1 MSRDTKNR
9 FNDKNPFDV
18 LRAED
23 FGGDLF
29 EFYEPLEMLIKTVS
43 GVDIT
48 GSRPVFLI
56 GGRGTGKTMVL
67 KYLSLEMQLKSFIH
81 NNFEER
87 REANDLSRIEFEEFL
102 NGKNFVGIYLRFK
115 SIDYDKIKDELDF
128 LFLPYFSIKVAEQIF
143 NFLKIFRNSNI
154 ISNKIEQ
161 EIVEYFIKQIKTPE
175 FSIIK
180 DFNSTINL
188 IKEEIIPHFESIF
201 NLVSYCSVKEINKT
215 ITIPNI
221 IDKNLIFGLS
231 DLLFSKIDY
240 LRNKHLFILLDELEF
255 LNDYQK
261 RRIGALIK
269 NSDET
274 SVVFKI
280 STRYLPEV
288 LPIGDSDEVLEEIH
302 DFRKIIIPDA
312 FNAVHSGKKSIY
324 TAVIKNI
331 LNKRLAYSI
340 FFKELGIKSIDEL
353 FPNFN
358 AVEEAISIIKIGNEY
373 RKKHW
378 DKFKSELKKTKT
390 SEELNEVIKN
400 LEYFENP
407 LIEKL
412 NMLLYYRGYDTEEI
426 NRMFKQYLKGEN
438 EKYKTLY
445 NKNFLNLLFQLC
457 SDYGVRKKYA
467 GINIFIFLSSG
478 IIRNTIELCSES
490 LNIAYFFDYQPSKN
504 NPIDIKYHNMGARHQ
519 ALLQYDNMA
528 RISENLG
535 LRVKNFITQI
545 GTIFRRLHLNKY
557 LIEPEPTHFETTYL
571 NITGEAK
578 KVFDAALN
586 HSYLQRKPTMAP
598 KGFSDIKKDDFLINR
613 ILAPYFEISYHLRGR
628 TFIKASHIQELINGD
643 IKKKRKIRLE
653 IIKANAKK
661 IDNTQKTLYEFDED

>member
-23 FGGDLF
+23 LGGDLF
-29 EFYEPLEMLIKTVS
+29 EFYEPLEKLIKTVS

-48 GSRPVFLI
+48 GSRPVFLV

-81 NNFEER
+81 NNFEEK
-87 REANDLSRIEFEEFL
+87 REINDLSLNEIEKFL
-102 NGKNFVGIYLRFK
+102 NTINFIGIYLRFK
-115 SIDYDKIKDELDF
+115 SIDYDKIKEELDF
-128 LFLPYFSIKVAEQIF
+128 LFMPYFSIKVAEQIF
-143 NFLKIFRNSNI
+143 NFLKIFRNKNI
-154 ISNKIEQ
+154 ISSKTEK
-161 EIVEYFIKQIKTPE
+161 EIVEYFIKQIKHPE
-175 FSIIK
+175 INITE
-180 DFNSTINL
+180 DFNSAINL
-188 IKEEIIPHFESIF
+188 IKEEIIPYFESIF
-201 NLVSYCSVKEINKT
+201 NLISYCSVKEINKT

-221 IDKNLIFGLS
+221 IGKNIIFGLS
-231 DLLFSKIDY
+231 DLIFSKIDY
-240 LRNKHLFILLDELEF
+240 LRNKRLFILLDELEF

-274 SVVFKI
+274 NVVFKI

-288 LPIGDSDEVLEEIH
+288 LPVGDSDEVLEEIN
-302 DFRKIIIPDA
+302 DFRKIVIADA
-312 FNAVHSGKKSIY
+312 FNGAHRGKQAIY
-324 TAVIKNI
+324 AEIINNI
-331 LNKRLAYSI
+331 LNKRLAYSSY
-340 FFKELGIKSIDEL
+340 FKGLGVKTIDQL
-353 FPNFN
+353 FPNFK
-358 AVEEAISIIKIGNEY
+358 AIDEAIKIVRNGKEY

-378 DKFKSELKKTKT
+378 DKFKSELKKTKI
-390 SEELNEVIKN
+390 SEEINIVIKN

-412 NMLLYYRGYDTEEI
+412 NMLLYYRGYDAEEI
-426 NRMFKQYLKGEN
+426 NKMFKHYLKGEN

-445 NKNFLNLLFQLC
+445 KKNALNLLFQLC

-467 GINIFIFLSSG
+467 GINVFIFLSSG
-478 IIRNTIELCSES
+478 IIRNSIELCNES
-490 LNIAYFFDYQPSKN
+490 LNNAYFFGYHPTKN
-504 NPIDIKYHNMGARHQ
+504 NPIDFIYHDMGARHQ
-519 ALLQYDNMA
+519 ALLQYENMT

-545 GTIFRRLHLNKY
+545 GTIFRSLHLNKY

-571 NITGEAK
+571 NITGEGK

-586 HSYLQRKPTMAP
+586 HSYLQRKPTMAT
-598 KGFSDIKKDDFLINR
+598 KGFSDIKRDNFLINR

-628 TFIKASHIQELINGD
+628 TYINALQIQELISGD
-643 IKKKRKIRLE
+643 SNKKRKIRIQ
-653 IIKANAKK
+653 IIKQNAKK
-661 IDNTQKTLYEFDED
+661 IDKTQKTLFEFDED